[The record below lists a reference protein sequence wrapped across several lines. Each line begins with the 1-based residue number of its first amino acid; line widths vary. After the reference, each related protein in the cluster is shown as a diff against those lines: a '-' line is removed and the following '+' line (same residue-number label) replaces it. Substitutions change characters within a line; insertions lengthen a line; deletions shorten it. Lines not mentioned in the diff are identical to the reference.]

1 VSDEA
6 SGEPAY
12 LRTLNPRQ
20 KEAVVHAGAPLLIL
34 AGAGSGKTRV
44 ITTKIAFLVD
54 RKGVDPRSILAVTF
68 TNKAAQEMRERVAAI
83 VPHAEHVMVRTFH
96 SFGAWFL
103 RRHAA
108 LAGLAPDF
116 RIYDED
122 DSLSLLKGI
131 LGATEDRGF
140 LRRTLE
146 EISRVKDLGL
156 GPDSPAEDVER
167 AGCAPDLYAAYEKAK
182 QRTANVDF
190 GDLILMPLQC
200 LRRNPE
206 VRQRT
211 RQRFRV
217 VLVDEYQ
224 DSNVAQFELLREL
237 WEPGQYL
244 CVVGDDDQSI
254 YRFRGAEVGNI
265 LSFPKVFPGTEVV
278 KLEQNYRS
286 TQAILDA
293 ASAVVAHNT
302 GRLGKTLWTENRG
315 GELPVVTCLED
326 QEREADLCASV
337 VRDDFPGTTAILYRM
352 NAQSLQF
359 EKKFRESGIR
369 FRLVGTVRFYAREEV
384 KDALAYLSLLVNRND
399 EVSFRRVVNRPSRGI
414 GTASVEKIVAS
425 WRERAGGAGGPE
437 AGGPGAGGPPAGPD
451 LLDACRRSSARLSA
465 RARSGLAGF
474 LSCLQDL
481 SQRLEELPLDELART
496 LVARTGLYEMYRVRD
511 RSDDTD
517 KSANLEE
524 MVSDMA
530 GYGAGPSALTAF
542 LESVALASPLDTAAA
557 EEDARVT
564 LITLHNTKGLEFD
577 RVIIT
582 GLEEGIFPHD
592 SSLGSDEEIEEE
604 RRLFYVG
611 ITRAR
616 RSLAMTWCLRRRLFG
631 RTIEMSPSRFLDE
644 LPEEMVKKTGGDPE
658 AAGVGEF
665 AVGTGVYHEEYG
677 TGVVE
682 RTWYTDGTQ
691 LVQVRFQTGRV
702 GKFLPK
708 YARLERVELD

>member
-1 VSDEA
+1 VSD
-6 SGEPAY
+6 EPAY
-12 LRTLNPRQ
+12 LRALNPRQ
-20 KEAVVHAGAPLLIL
+20 REAVIHEGAPLLIL

-44 ITTKIAFLVD
+44 ITTKIAWLVD
-54 RKGVDPRSILAVTF
+54 RRGVDPRSILAVTF
-68 TNKAAQEMRERVAAI
+68 TNKAAQEMKERVLALA
-83 VPHAEHVMVRTFH
+83 PRAEHAMVRTFH

-108 LAGLAPDF
+108 LAGVAPDF

-122 DSLSLLKGI
+122 DSFSLLKAI
-131 LGATEDRGF
+131 LGSTEDRGF

-156 GPDSPAEDVER
+156 GPDATAEDIER
-167 AGCAPDLYAAYEKAK
+167 AGCAPDLYASYEKAK
-182 QRTANVDF
+182 RRTGNVDF
-190 GDLILMPLQC
+190 GDLILMPLQI
-200 LRRNPE
+200 LRHHPE
-206 VRQRT
+206 VRERT
-211 RQRFRV
+211 RQRFRI

-237 WEPGQYL
+237 WEPGLYL

-265 LSFPKVFPGTEVV
+265 LSFPEVFPGTEVV
-278 KLEQNYRS
+278 RLEQNYRS

-293 ASAVVAHNT
+293 ASAVVSNNR
-302 GRLGKTLWTENRG
+302 GRLGKTLWTENTG
-315 GELPVVTCLED
+315 GELPVVSCLED
-326 QEREADLCASV
+326 QEAEADRCAAI
-337 VRDDFPGTTAILYRM
+337 VRDGFDGSTAILYRM

-359 EKKFRESGIR
+359 EKKFREWGIR

-384 KDALAYLSLLVNRND
+384 KDALAYLTLLVNRND

-414 GTASVEKIVAS
+414 GAASVEKIVAH
-425 WRERAGGAGGPE
+425 WRDRSGGGT
-437 AGGPGAGGPPAGPD
+437 PGAGPD
-451 LLDACRRSSARLSA
+451 LLDACRHTSARLGA
-465 RARSGLAGF
+465 RARTGLAGF
-474 LSCLQDL
+474 LSCLEEL
-481 SQRLEELPLDELART
+481 SRLLEEAPLADLARA
-496 LVARTGLYEMYRVRD
+496 LLARTGLYEMYRVRD
-511 RSDDTD
+511 RSEDTD
-517 KSANLEE
+517 KTANLEE

-530 GYGAGPSALTAF
+530 GYGAGAPALNAF
-542 LESVALASPLDTAAA
+542 LESVALASPLDGNRPAPRDGGSPRDGAEAAGAAA
-557 EEDARVT
+557 VT

-582 GLEEGIFPHD
+582 GLEEGLFPHD
-592 SSLGSDEEIEEE
+592 SSLGSDEDLEEE

-616 RSLAMTWCLRRRLFG
+616 SSLTMTWCRRRRLFG
-631 RTIEMSPSRFLDE
+631 RTVEMSPSRFLDE
-644 LPEEMVKKTGGDPE
+644 LPAELVRREDAGAQPGGEE
-658 AAGVGEF
+658 EF
-665 AVGTGVYHEEYG
+665 TVGTGVYHEEYG

-682 RTWYTDGTQ
+682 RTWYTEGTQ

-708 YARLERVELD
+708 YARLERVELE